1 MSAGGPASDDTTPES
16 IDSQEFGSSPS
27 EARRSERLGRRLR
40 VRRRSDFQRVFKQ
53 RLRAGN
59 QWMTVFASRNSLPYT
74 RLGISVPRRIG
85 NAVRRNRWK
94 RLIREAFR
102 KTRLRLPAGLDVVV
116 VPKSS
121 SYPEPTAIERSLVR
135 LTAQLERGA
144 KRSPSSNSN

>member
-1 MSAGGPASDDTTPES
+1 
-16 IDSQEFGSSPS
+16 
-27 EARRSERLGRRLR
+27 
-40 VRRRSDFQRVFKQ
+40 
-53 RLRAGN
+53 
-59 QWMTVFASRNSLPYT
+59 MTVFASRNSLPYT